1 MNFFSVAEKPI
12 TPFINFR
19 YKLGNKIFLTVYKIK
34 SPYQEKYLIQYEKNN
49 KLNEVIWTTRRN
61 TPADF
66 IKYLKLLYRNIILF
80 QKDIN
85 LLNVPDY
92 NLEVAQY
99 IIIGSN
105 IGFPDT
111 TFESN
116 NENLL
121 FQTIGE
127 LLSFLIQ
134 VDIEK

>member
-34 SPYQEKYLIQYEKNN
+34 SPYQEKYLIKYEKNN
-49 KLNEVIWTTRRN
+49 KLNEVIWTTHRN
-61 TPADF
+61 TLADF
-66 IKYLKLLYRNIILF
+66 IKYLKLLYRNITLF

-116 NENLL
+116 NEKLL